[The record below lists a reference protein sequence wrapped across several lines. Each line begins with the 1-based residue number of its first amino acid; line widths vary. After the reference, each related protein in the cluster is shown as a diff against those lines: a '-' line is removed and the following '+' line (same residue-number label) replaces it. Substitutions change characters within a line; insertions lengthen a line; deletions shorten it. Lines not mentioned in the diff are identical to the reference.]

1 MRVFIDTNL
10 WVYRLDQR
18 EPQKRQHVERW
29 LADVVAE
36 HEVVIST
43 QVLIEFRSVVSR
55 KLQPPLG
62 PTQTHDL
69 LEALSGFEVI
79 STDEHLVLDADHLAI
94 TEHLSWFDAL
104 IAEAALRS
112 SCSVLYSEDFGHG
125 RTIQELRCHQP
136 PPEDHPA
143 IFWRSCL
150 IRSRRLAASSKSSFL
165 AASFIFPSS

>member
-1 MRVFIDTNL
+1 MLVFIDTNL
-10 WVYRLDQR
+10 WVYRLDQL

-43 QVLIEFRSVVSR
+43 QVLIKFNSMVSR

-112 SCSVLYSEDFGHG
+112 SCSVLYSEDCGHG
-125 RTIQELRCHQP
+125 RTIQELRVINP
-136 PPEDHPA
+136 LLGITP
-143 IFWRSCL
+143 
-150 IRSRRLAASSKSSFL
+150 
-165 AASFIFPSS
+165 PSSGAAA

>member
-10 WVYRLDQR
+10 WVYPLDQR

-29 LADVVAE
+29 LSDVVDK
-36 HEVVIST
+36 HDVVIST
-43 QVLIEFRSVVSR
+43 QVLIELRSVVSR

-69 LEALSGFEVI
+69 LESLSGFEVMM
-79 STDEHLVLDADHLAI
+79 TDDNLVLDADRLAI

-112 SCSVLYSEDFGHG
+112 RCSVLYSEDFGHG
-125 RTIQELRCHQP
+125 RTIQGVRVINPLLGISP
-136 PPEDHPA
+136 
-143 IFWRSCL
+143 
-150 IRSRRLAASSKSSFL
+150 
-165 AASFIFPSS
+165 PSSGAAA